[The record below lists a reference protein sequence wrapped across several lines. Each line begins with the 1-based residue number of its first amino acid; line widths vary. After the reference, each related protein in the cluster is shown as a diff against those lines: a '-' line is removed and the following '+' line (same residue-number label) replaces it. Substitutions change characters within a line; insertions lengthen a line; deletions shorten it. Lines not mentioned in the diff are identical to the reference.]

1 MSGTEWPWSR
11 RIRPI
16 LQSEV
21 NECGLACLAMAAAN
35 AGHRVDLAGLRRRYP
50 ISSQG
55 MTLAELM
62 RIAGALELSPR
73 AVRLEIEE
81 LGELQLPAI
90 LHWDLTHFVLLERV
104 SGSKIT
110 ILDPAVGRRT
120 ISLQETSRHLT
131 GVALELTP
139 SPDFTPIVARSAL
152 RISDLWTRITRL
164 RGTMVQVV
172 GLSLLLQVTVLA
184 LPFAQQII
192 VDEAIGQGD
201 NSLVLLIAI
210 GFGFVYLLNVLL
222 QALRSWVVLTLGES
236 ISFQLAGN
244 LVRHLIHLPVSFFE
258 RRHVGDLLSRIQSI
272 KPIQELLTQ
281 GVVNVAI
288 DALLALTT
296 LIVMMLISPTL
307 ALVVL
312 ITSALY
318 ALTSLVLFPQWRAR
332 SEEEI
337 VARAKQ
343 ETHLLETMRSVRA
356 IKLHGMETMREA
368 GWRNLYADVVSSSY
382 RADRTAIQLTL
393 AENLLFNLQLLLVL
407 AFAASMVIAGT
418 MTIGLMFAFLSYR
431 TSFATSASQLVH
443 RVQDWRM
450 IGLHLDRLADIVSEK
465 QEQIG
470 LAPPRANELR
480 PPAIRVERLSF
491 AYSPT
496 DPPILQDVSFDVP
509 AGSYLAIIGR
519 SGSGKTTLLRLLL
532 GLLTP
537 TSGQILIDGV
547 PLGPATIAAWRSR
560 VGAVLQ
566 DDAMLQ
572 GTIADNIAFF
582 DPHADMEDIISCASF
597 ARIHDEIMQMPMQYH
612 SFIGD
617 MGGAL
622 SAGQRQRLLLAR
634 AMYRSPDAVF
644 LDEGTANLDE
654 ANETALAESFARLRR
669 TRIVIAHRPALI
681 EHAVQVIEL
690 DQGGVTILDTGAPRL
705 QGVA

>member
-1 MSGTEWPWSR
+1 MSGVEWPWSR

-35 AGHRVDLAGLRRRYP
+35 AGHRVDLAGLRRLYP

-62 RIAGALELSPR
+62 RIAGAIELSPR

-90 LHWDLTHFVLLERV
+90 LHWDLSHFVLLERV
-104 SGSKIT
+104 SGNRVT
-110 ILDPAVGRRT
+110 ILDPAAGRRILSVT
-120 ISLQETSRHLT
+120 EVSRHFT

-152 RISDLWTRITRL
+152 RISDLWTRISRL
-164 RGTMVQVV
+164 RGAMAQVV

-184 LPFAQQII
+184 LPFCQQII

-201 NSLVLLIAI
+201 TSLVLLIAI
-210 GFGFVYLLNVLL
+210 GFGFVYLLNVLV

-258 RRHVGDLLSRIQSI
+258 RRHVGDLLSRTQSI

-296 LIVMMLISPTL
+296 LIVMLLISPLL

-318 ALTSLVLFPQWRAR
+318 ALISVLLFPQWRAR

-368 GWRNLYADVVSSSY
+368 GWRNLYADVVSASY
-382 RADRTAIQLTL
+382 RADRTGIQLTL

-407 AFAASMVIAGT
+407 AFAANMVIAGT

-470 LAPPRANELR
+470 LAPPRPNELR

-496 DPPILQDVSFDVP
+496 DPPILHDVSFDVP
-509 AGSYLAIIGR
+509 AGSYLAIVGR

-537 TSGQILIDGV
+537 TSGQILIDGI

-582 DPHADMEDIISCASF
+582 DPQADMEDVISCAQF
-597 ARIHDEIMQMPMQYH
+597 ARIHDEIMHMPMQYH

-654 ANETALAESFARLRR
+654 ANEMAVAESFARLHR

-690 DQGGVTILDTGAPRL
+690 DQGGVTIRSTSPTRL

>member
-1 MSGTEWPWSR
+1 MSSVEWPWSR

-62 RIAGALELSPR
+62 RIAGGLELSPR
-73 AVRLEIEE
+73 AVRLEIDE

-104 SGSKIT
+104 SGSKVT

-120 ISLQETSRHLT
+120 ISVEETSRHFT
-131 GVALELTP
+131 GVGLELTP

-164 RGTMVQVV
+164 RGAMAQVV

-296 LIVMMLISPTL
+296 LIVMLLISPTL

-318 ALTSLVLFPQWRAR
+318 ALTSLLLFPQWRAR

-470 LAPPRANELR
+470 LAPPRPNELR

-496 DPPILQDVSFDVP
+496 DPPILHDVSFDIP

-654 ANETALAESFARLRR
+654 ANETALADSFARLRR

-681 EHAVQVIEL
+681 EQALQVIEL
-690 DQGGVTILDTGAPRL
+690 DQGSVTIHNTGPARL